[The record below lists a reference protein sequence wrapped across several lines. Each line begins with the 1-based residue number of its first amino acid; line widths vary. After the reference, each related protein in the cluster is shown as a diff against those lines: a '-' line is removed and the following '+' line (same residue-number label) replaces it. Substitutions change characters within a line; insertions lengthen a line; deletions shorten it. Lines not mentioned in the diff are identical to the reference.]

1 MRNRSSRF
9 ALSER
14 KQTSSAY
21 QLHEETGNCEC
32 ITFNYAI
39 NEDNA
44 DMKLRWSQIN
54 WTEAEEQVSRLQIRI
69 VKATLEQKWRL
80 VKRLQYLMTNSFYAK
95 AIAVKRVITNKGKR
109 TPGIDGELWK
119 TDAEKMKAVNELNCQ
134 TYHAKPLKR
143 IYIEKFGKTEK
154 RPLGIPTMRDRAM
167 QALQLL
173 ALEPVAETTAD
184 RISFGFR
191 KYRSPEDAR
200 EYAFRILSRKD
211 SPQWILEGDIK
222 SCFDKISH
230 EWMMEHIPTDK
241 RILKEFMKC
250 GYINKGKLY
259 PTTEGSPQGGVISPT
274 YANMVLDGMEPMIL
288 NVYWRSKVK
297 KTFGVKY
304 NSHKVHMVRFA
315 DDFIVTASDKET
327 LEAIKQMLESFLR
340 ERGLT
345 LSMEKTV
352 ITHIN
357 SGFDFLG
364 WNFRKFKGKLII
376 KPSSKS
382 MRKVTKKISEII
394 KNNRT
399 TKQEILIQ
407 RLNQVLIGWANYHQG
422 TCAKKCFGT
431 IDNRTWKMLWKWAKR
446 RHPNKKHQWIVDKYW
461 KEYKGRRW
469 AFRTEK
475 SILFS
480 MSDMPIVRKSQMA
493 LDKNAFLDKEYFQK
507 RSQKHRQKRK
517 MAMSSNNAAHIGIMC
532 YRCVSGMQ

>member
-39 NEDNA
+39 SEDNA

-376 KPSSKS
+376 KPSSIS
-382 MRKVTKKISEII
+382 RKKVPDPGKKI
-394 KNNRT
+394 
-399 TKQEILIQ
+399 
-407 RLNQVLIGWANYHQG
+407 
-422 TCAKKCFGT
+422 
-431 IDNRTWKMLWKWAKR
+431 
-446 RHPNKKHQWIVDKYW
+446 
-461 KEYKGRRW
+461 
-469 AFRTEK
+469 
-475 SILFS
+475 
-480 MSDMPIVRKSQMA
+480 
-493 LDKNAFLDKEYFQK
+493 
-507 RSQKHRQKRK
+507 
-517 MAMSSNNAAHIGIMC
+517 
-532 YRCVSGMQ
+532 

>member
-39 NEDNA
+39 SEDNA

-288 NVYWRSKVK
+288 NVHWRSKVK

>member
-9 ALSER
+9 TLSER

-39 NEDNA
+39 SEDNA

-134 TYHAKPLKR
+134 TYHEKPLKR

>member
-39 NEDNA
+39 SEDNA
-44 DMKLRWSQIN
+44 DMKLRWSQSN

>member
-39 NEDNA
+39 SEDNA

-154 RPLGIPTMRDRAM
+154 RPLGITTMRDRAM

-230 EWMMEHIPTDK
+230 EWMMEYIPTDK

-517 MAMSSNNAAHIGIMC
+517 MAMSSNNAAHIGIMR

>member
-1 MRNRSSRF
+1 
-9 ALSER
+9 
-14 KQTSSAY
+14 
-21 QLHEETGNCEC
+21 
-32 ITFNYAI
+32 
-39 NEDNA
+39 
-44 DMKLRWSQIN
+44 
-54 WTEAEEQVSRLQIRI
+54 
-69 VKATLEQKWRL
+69 
-80 VKRLQYLMTNSFYAK
+80 
-95 AIAVKRVITNKGKR
+95 
-109 TPGIDGELWK
+109 
-119 TDAEKMKAVNELNCQ
+119 
-134 TYHAKPLKR
+134 
-143 IYIEKFGKTEK
+143 
-154 RPLGIPTMRDRAM
+154 
-167 QALQLL
+167 
-173 ALEPVAETTAD
+173 
-184 RISFGFR
+184 
-191 KYRSPEDAR
+191 
-200 EYAFRILSRKD
+200 
-211 SPQWILEGDIK
+211 
-222 SCFDKISH
+222 
-230 EWMMEHIPTDK
+230 
-241 RILKEFMKC
+241 
-250 GYINKGKLY
+250 
-259 PTTEGSPQGGVISPT
+259 
-274 YANMVLDGMEPMIL
+274 
-288 NVYWRSKVK
+288 
-297 KTFGVKY
+297 
-304 NSHKVHMVRFA
+304 
-315 DDFIVTASDKET
+315 
-327 LEAIKQMLESFLR
+327 MLESFLR

-407 RLNQVLIGWANYHQG
+407 RLNQVLIGWANYHQV
-422 TCAKKCFGT
+422 TCSKKCFGT

-517 MAMSSNNAAHIGIMC
+517 MAMSSNNAAHIG
-532 YRCVSGMQ
+532 YYAL

>member
-1 MRNRSSRF
+1 
-9 ALSER
+9 
-14 KQTSSAY
+14 
-21 QLHEETGNCEC
+21 
-32 ITFNYAI
+32 
-39 NEDNA
+39 
-44 DMKLRWSQIN
+44 MKLRWSQIN

-259 PTTEGSPQGGVISPT
+259 PTTEGSPHRHLVPVPG
-274 YANMVLDGMEPMIL
+274 
-288 NVYWRSKVK
+288 
-297 KTFGVKY
+297 
-304 NSHKVHMVRFA
+304 
-315 DDFIVTASDKET
+315 
-327 LEAIKQMLESFLR
+327 
-340 ERGLT
+340 
-345 LSMEKTV
+345 
-352 ITHIN
+352 
-357 SGFDFLG
+357 
-364 WNFRKFKGKLII
+364 
-376 KPSSKS
+376 
-382 MRKVTKKISEII
+382 RKV
-394 KNNRT
+394 
-399 TKQEILIQ
+399 
-407 RLNQVLIGWANYHQG
+407 
-422 TCAKKCFGT
+422 
-431 IDNRTWKMLWKWAKR
+431 
-446 RHPNKKHQWIVDKYW
+446 
-461 KEYKGRRW
+461 
-469 AFRTEK
+469 
-475 SILFS
+475 
-480 MSDMPIVRKSQMA
+480 
-493 LDKNAFLDKEYFQK
+493 
-507 RSQKHRQKRK
+507 
-517 MAMSSNNAAHIGIMC
+517 
-532 YRCVSGMQ
+532 

>member
-39 NEDNA
+39 SEDNA

-517 MAMSSNNAAHIGIMC
+517 MAMSSNNAAHIGIMH
-532 YRCVSGMQ
+532 YRCVSGMR

>member
-39 NEDNA
+39 SEDNA

>member
-39 NEDNA
+39 SEDNA

-431 IDNRTWKMLWKWAKR
+431 IDNRTWKILWKWAKR